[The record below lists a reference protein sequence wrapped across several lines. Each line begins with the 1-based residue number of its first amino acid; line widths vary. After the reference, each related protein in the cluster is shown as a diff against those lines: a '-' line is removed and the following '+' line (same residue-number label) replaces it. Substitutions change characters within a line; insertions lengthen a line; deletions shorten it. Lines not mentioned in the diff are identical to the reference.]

1 MVLAKGRQKNT
12 NMKKIATLLFLFI
25 GFISMAQS
33 NLTVFNNNGQQF
45 YVILNGIKQNS
56 VPQTNV
62 YITGIRNGSYALKL
76 IFADGKTGAR
86 YYNACYF
93 QKRER

>member
-1 MVLAKGRQKNT
+1 
-12 NMKKIATLLFLFI
+12 MKKIATLLILFI

-56 VPQTNV
+56 LPQTNV
-62 YITGIRNGSYALKL
+62 YISGIRNGSYALKL
-76 IFADGKTGAR
+76 IFADGKTADID
-86 YYNACYF
+86 
-93 QKRER
+93 KMSILS